1 MAQTPRVTPSQ
12 GGPPSTRA
20 RRTPVVEQGG
30 QLPVEADLPAGAVRQ
45 PVTAGGE
52 QSPVALHSAL
62 ALLHRRLLQSN
73 NDELGVELSP
83 QLKRNHGYVASC
95 FLCAPRLHCMT
106 PSPVSTCSALVEMLE
121 DTLAGS
127 QNNSVLLLG
136 PRGSGKSLVLR
147 RALRDVTAR
156 HGSGVVPVHLSGLVH
171 SDERVALREMARQ
184 LDERR
189 GGGTAALLSRVT
201 EFDALALMAGHLK
214 HLERTRRSAIFVLDD
229 FDAFAPATRRQTL
242 LYNLMD
248 ALQAS
253 AVRAVVVGV
262 SVCVNAAEML
272 EKRVRSRF
280 SHRRLVFQPEPG
292 DVGPALRRL
301 LTLPPGFGHPAFA
314 ADWNGG
320 LVAALGAPAVTAAI
334 AAASKFGGLP
344 RLSAAIA
351 MHALSRLAV
360 RPGTQRPGEAQLLEA
375 VAAVQVDPFQELLQR
390 LPKAHLLLLAAAKR
404 LQSMRQQPVF
414 TFGAVFAELTGMSAS
429 PKYPADCIMP
439 RDVALSAF
447 EALVAAGAFEHADSA
462 AAAAA
467 GGAWLKEYAAYA
479 LVVADS
485 ELREAIQ
492 AHKQLPSDVVD
503 YLTREGVT
511 GTGGA
516 PLL

>member
-1 MAQTPRVTPSQ
+1 M
-12 GGPPSTRA
+12 PPSTRG
-20 RRTPVVEQGG
+20 RRTLAVEQ
-30 QLPVEADLPAGAVRQ
+30 LPGEADLPAAEAAVVS
-45 PVTAGGE
+45 PLAAGGE
-52 QSPVALHSAL
+52 QSPVALHATL

-73 NDELGVELSP
+73 CDELGVELSP
-83 QLKRNHGYVASC
+83 QLQRNHRCVPPPC
-95 FLCAPRLHCMT
+95 LL
-106 PSPVSTCSALVEMLE
+106 PVGPPVYDARRSVPACSALVEMLE

-147 RALRDVTAR
+147 RALADVTSR
-156 HGSGVVPVHLSGLVH
+156 HGGGVVPVHLSGLVH

-189 GGGTAALLSRVT
+189 GGSTSALLSKVT

-280 SHRRLVFQPEPG
+280 SHRRLVFQAEPG

-301 LTLPPGFGHPAFA
+301 LALPPGFSHTAFA
-314 ADWNGG
+314 ADWNAG
-320 LVAALGAPAVTAAI
+320 LDAALGAQGVVNGV
-334 AAASKFGGLP
+334 AAASKYCGLP
-344 RLSAAIA
+344 RLSATIA
-351 MHALSRLAV
+351 MHALSRLTV
-360 RPGTQRPGEAQLLEA
+360 RPGAAAVLGEAHLLEA
-375 VAAVQVDPFQELLQR
+375 VAAAQVDPFQEMLQR

-414 TFGAVFAELTGMSAS
+414 TFGSVFAELTAMSAS
-429 PKYPADCIMP
+429 PKYPGDCVMP

-447 EALVAAGAFEHADSA
+447 EALVSAGTFEHADSA

-485 ELREAIQ
+485 ELREAIL

-503 YLTREGVT
+503 YLTHEGVT
-511 GTGGA
+511 GAGGA